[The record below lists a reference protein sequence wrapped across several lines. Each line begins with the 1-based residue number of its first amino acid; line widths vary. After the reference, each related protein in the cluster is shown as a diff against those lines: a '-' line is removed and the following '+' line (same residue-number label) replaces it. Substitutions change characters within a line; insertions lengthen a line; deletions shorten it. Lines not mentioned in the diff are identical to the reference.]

1 MNFLSNWDPGITC
14 NDIWGY
20 ADDYGNEYAI
30 LGSATMVH
38 FLDVT
43 DPTNPILIDEFAGGA
58 STIWRDMKTYGH
70 YAYAVADQGSEGLMI
85 FDLCDIHNGNIQ
97 KVYQQTTAFS
107 RTHNIYIDPPNA
119 RLYAAGSNTTNSGL
133 IIFDL
138 SQDPANPTVIGNHGL
153 PGQYVHDVFV
163 KHNIAYCSH
172 GYNGLYIYDYANAN
186 SPVLLSSLNT
196 GGYNHSSWITED
208 ETHIF
213 YAEEVPLGRLL
224 GLIDIT
230 DLTDISITST
240 FTFPLE
246 APTATNVTYHNPYI
260 VDNYAVIS
268 GYQDGVVIVDIAD
281 RNNPFKAAHYDT
293 QPNNTSYSGYSGCW
307 GVYPFLPSGNIIA
320 SDVQLGLFVVETT
333 GITPTTTE
341 CFDGVMGPFETG
353 VDCGGFCKRCTPCG
367 DCPDSDNDT
376 VCDADDVCPG
386 GDDTVDTNGNGIPD
400 ACDGGG
406 IAGCTDPNAHNYN
419 SNATQDDGS
428 CETCTDGDLN
438 GDETSIDCGGVLC
451 EACPPCDD
459 PEALDSDGDTV
470 CDAED
475 VCPGGDDRVDSD
487 GDGIP
492 DDCDYCNAAG
502 SQGTGTDYLNFVRL
516 NTIANSSG
524 QTAYSDFTSISTELR
539 VGQSYTLSITL
550 LDVYSLN
557 AAYGW
562 IDYNRNGIFEAS
574 ESISMSGFDA
584 NDTSSG
590 TVTVPATANRGTT
603 RMRVRSVYLNP
614 QPSNPACGNYYGE
627 VEDYTIII
635 TDCSDDLMNGDE
647 TDVDCG
653 GSCPPCGTCNDG
665 VMNGAEMGVDC
676 GGPDC
681 VPCPTCYDGIM
692 NGDELGIDCGSPECP
707 PCECIE
713 DGIMNGSETG
723 IDCGGPA
730 CPPCPPD
737 GCEETMT
744 LYGVASF
751 NNIHQVNNWI
761 ESTAVITGA
770 TTDVSYLAGNY
781 ILMKAGFDVQ
791 LGVEFLADIQPC
803 TTLTS
808 ETPIENGLNF
818 RLFTNKNMDRNLNFG
833 LEKASVVKIEIF
845 TTTDANPI
853 TIQEEKTMEVGSYQL
868 NLDKLNLEAAL
879 YLCKITIDDMEQII
893 KIPVV
898 D

>member
-1 MNFLSNWDPGITC
+1 MKKQLLFLMSLLCFLSSKAQSPISENMNFLSNWDPGITC

-20 ADDYGNEYAI
+20 VDDCGNEYAI
-30 LGSATMVH
+30 LGSATKVH

-43 DPTNPILIDEFAGGA
+43 DPTNPILKNEFTPGA
-58 STIWRDMKTYGH
+58 STIWRDMKTFGH
-70 YAYAVADQGSEGLMI
+70 YAYAVADQGAEGLLI
-85 FDLCDIHNGNIQ
+85 FDMSALPNGNIEW
-97 KVYQQTTAFS
+97 VYQQTNIFS
-107 RTHNIYIDPPNA
+107 RAHNIYIDAPNA
-119 RLYAAGSNTTNSGL
+119 RLYVTGSNTTNSGL
-133 IIFDL
+133 IIYDL

-163 KHNIAYCSH
+163 KDNVAYCSH
-172 GYNGLYIYDYANAN
+172 GYNGLYIYDYTNAN

-230 DLTDISITST
+230 DPTDIFITST

-268 GYQDGVVIVDIAD
+268 GYQDGVVVVDISN
-281 RNNPFKAAHYDT
+281 RNNPTKAAHYDT
-293 QPNNTSYSGYSGCW
+293 HPNNTSYSGYSGCW

-341 CFDGVMGPFETG
+341 CFDGVQGPFETG
-353 VDCGGFCKRCTPCG
+353 VDCGGFCKRCTPC
-367 DCPDSDNDT
+367 DASD
-376 VCDADDVCPG
+376 
-386 GDDTVDTNGNGIPD
+386 IP
-400 ACDGGG
+400 
-406 IAGCTDPNAHNYN
+406 GCTNPNAHNFN
-419 SNATQDDGS
+419 SNATIDDGS
-428 CETCTDGDLN
+428 CLTCVDNIMN
-438 GDETSIDCGGVLC
+438 GDETGIDCGGVRC
-451 EACPPCDD
+451 PTCPPNEGCDPND
-459 PEALDSDGDTV
+459 PEAIDSDGDTV

-475 VCPGGDDRVDSD
+475 VCPDGDDTVDSD

-492 DDCDYCNAAG
+492 DDCDYCSAAG
-502 SQGTGTDYLNFVRL
+502 SAGTGTDYINFVRL
-516 NTIANSSG
+516 NTIANASG
-524 QTAYSDFTSISTELR
+524 QTPYSDFTSISTELR

-550 LDVYSLN
+550 LDVYSLD
-557 AAYGW
+557 AVYGW
-562 IDYNRNGIFEAS
+562 IDYNRNGTFEAS

-603 RMRVRSVYLNP
+603 VMRVRSVYINP

-635 TDCSDDLMNGDE
+635 TDCSDGIMNGDE
-647 TDVDCG
+647 IGVDCG
-653 GSCPPCGTCNDG
+653 APDCSAVCGTCNDG
-665 VMNGAEMGVDC
+665 IMNGAEMGVDC
-676 GGPDC
+676 GGPLC
-681 VPCPTCYDGIM
+681 PPCPTCYDGIM

-707 PCECIE
+707 PCEGCMV
-713 DGIMNGSETG
+713 DGVMNGNETG
-723 IDCGGPA
+723 VDCGGPD
-730 CPPCPPD
+730 CPPCPD
-737 GCEETMT
+737 CDETKT

-751 NNIHQVNNWI
+751 SEVHQVNNWI
-761 ESTAVITGA
+761 ESTAVITGS

-791 LGVEFLADIQPC
+791 PGVEFLADIQPC
-803 TTLTS
+803 TALIT
-808 ETPIENGLNF
+808 ETPIENGLNL
-818 RLFTNKNMDRNLNFG
+818 RLFTDKNLDRNLNFS
-833 LEKASVVKIEIF
+833 LEQVSTVKIEIF
-845 TTTDANPI
+845 TTTDATPRI
-853 TIQEEKTMEVGSYQL
+853 IQKEKTMEMGSYQL
-868 NLDKLNLEAAL
+868 NLDQLDLDAAL

-893 KIPVV
+893 RIPVI